1 MTGKMLFLSVD
12 IIPKYGIIFIYDRKT
27 DGGRFFGM
35 KKRIRKSFT
44 MFLCVI
50 MCSSLLPGIH
60 AQAEDAGVIDND
72 TAALYVLAESDSGYD
87 GALTIGT
94 VGDKLPGTE
103 VTIPVI
109 LTENPGVAALDLQ
122 IVYDTTRLELTGYS
136 NAGLT
141 GWAVGVGG
149 GERAVWVS
157 LENATSTGTILNLK
171 FTVLDGAEDGFAE
184 VTITDMLAVNCDEEV
199 LTFSVTAGGV
209 NVVERIPGDV
219 TGDGKVN
226 SMDMLRLIKYLNG
239 LDVAVVSGSVD
250 INGDGK
256 ESIMDLI
263 RLMKYLSGVA
273 VELH

>member
-1 MTGKMLFLSVD
+1 
-12 IIPKYGIIFIYDRKT
+12 
-27 DGGRFFGM
+27 M

-50 MCSSLLPGIH
+50 MCLSLLPGIH
-60 AQAEDAGVIDND
+60 AQAEDAGVIDDD

-87 GALTIGT
+87 GALALGT
-94 VGDKLPGTE
+94 VGDTLPGAA

-141 GWAVGVGG
+141 GWTVGVGSG
-149 GERAVWVS
+149 KAVWVS

-171 FTVLDGAEDGFAE
+171 FTVLDGAKDGFAE
-184 VTITDMLAVNCDEEV
+184 VTITDMLAANCDEEA

-263 RLMKYLSGVA
+263 RLMKYLSGED
-273 VELH
+273 VEIH